1 MKISQLDTPAL
12 LVDLDKMNQNIETM
26 QQRVNDLGLMLRP
39 HTKAHKSPIIAQRQ
53 IDAGAKGICVAKLG
67 EAEVMAEGGISDIL
81 ITTPIAGEKKV
92 QRLINLYLKYPDFRF
107 IQVIDHHDHVAEIGQ
122 FALKAGVCAELMIE
136 VESGQQRCGV
146 DVGEPLLELIRAIQ
160 NTQGVSYAGIQAY
173 SGHLQHVKGYAER
186 NHQARTAVTS
196 LFNFISEVLEPKE
209 LAPEMISGGGTG
221 TYAAYQDLSF
231 SEIQAGSYLFMDAA
245 YQAIGD
251 EHSHLE
257 NNQFSPALKVISTVI
272 SAPTE
277 KRRVIDAG
285 MKCLSI
291 DLGMPKLEHTEGVR
305 YQTGGDE
312 HGILHLDDGEELPK
326 LGQKV
331 ILLPSH
337 CDTTL
342 NNFDTIYVVQGENVV
357 DEWPILGRG
366 RSD

>member
-26 QQRVNDLGLMLRP
+26 QQRINDLGLMLRP

-81 ITTPIAGEKKV
+81 ITTPIAGEKKI

-146 DVGEPLLELIRAIQ
+146 DVGEPLLELIRAIK

-186 NHQARTAVTS
+186 NHQARNAVTS

-291 DLGMPKLEHTEGVR
+291 DLGMPKLEHTEAVR

-312 HGILHLDDGEELPK
+312 HGILHLEYGEELPK